1 LLLHARPPPA
11 DLLAELAFFIRLAFR
26 KNSAENRDKNYL
38 SGDAMKACGIIRGKF
53 VELEESPGLPD
64 GQRVEVELTPVVED
78 PVLAAAVRIRE
89 RLLHRWKKPL
99 NLSLEFLRE
108 DRAR

>member
-1 LLLHARPPPA
+1 MRV
-11 DLLAELAFFIRLAFR
+11 
-26 KNSAENRDKNYL
+26 
-38 SGDAMKACGIIRGKF
+38 CGIVRGRV

-78 PVLAAAVRIRE
+78 PVLAAATQLRE
-89 RLLHRWKKPL
+89 RLRQRWGKSL
-99 NLSLEFLRE
+99 NLSLELLRE

>member
-1 LLLHARPPPA
+1 MR
-11 DLLAELAFFIRLAFR
+11 
-26 KNSAENRDKNYL
+26 
-38 SGDAMKACGIIRGKF
+38 ACGIIRGKV

-64 GQRVEVELTPVVED
+64 GQRVEVELTPVAED
-78 PVLAAAVRIRE
+78 PVLAAVRVRE
-89 RLLHRWKKPL
+89 RLLHRWGKSL